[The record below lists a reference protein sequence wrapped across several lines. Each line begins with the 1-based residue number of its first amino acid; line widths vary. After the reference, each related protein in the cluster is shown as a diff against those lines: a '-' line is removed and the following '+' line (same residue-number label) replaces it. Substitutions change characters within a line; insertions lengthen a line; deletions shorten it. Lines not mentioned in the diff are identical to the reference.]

1 MKLGLVT
8 DGLGEFPLPEALDHI
23 ARLGLTHVEFGL
35 GGWSSAPHLNI
46 IELLGNIRARDQPS
60 LNTAELLA
68 SANARDHLLGLLK
81 ERNLQISALNCSG
94 NQLHPTEGINDTSLA
109 YDTLELA
116 SLLGVD
122 RIVMMSGLPAG
133 GPDEKCPNWI
143 TSSWPPEAMQMLE
156 WQWNERII
164 PWWKSYATSAQNKG
178 IRLCIEQHGRQA
190 VYNTESFFRL
200 RNALGETLGKTV
212 GVNFDPSHLIWMG
225 GDPIAAIEA
234 LGDCIYHVHGKDT
247 RIERAARVDGLL
259 DTKHVTPVEGRYW
272 NYVSLGHGIA
282 VHGWLDI
289 IKALKKAGY
298 DDVISIENEDY
309 SLPALDAVA
318 TSVNT
323 LQFCLQHS

>member
-8 DGLGEFPLPEALDHI
+8 DGFAEFPLPEALDHV
-23 ARLGLTHVEFGL
+23 ARLGLSHVEFGL

-46 IELLGNIRARDQPS
+46 GELIASSSARDQ
-60 LNTAELLA
+60 LM
-68 SANARDHLLGLLK
+68 GQLK

-94 NQLHPTEGINDTSLA
+94 NQLHPTEGINDTQLA

-116 SLLGVD
+116 RLLGVE

-133 GPDEKCPNWI
+133 GPDEQCPNWI

-164 PWWKSYATSAQNKG
+164 PWWKAYAKAAQDKG

-200 RNALGETLGKTV
+200 RNALGESLGKTV

-225 GDPIAAIEA
+225 GDPIAAIAA

-247 RIERAARVDGLL
+247 RIELASRVDGML

-289 IKALKKAGY
+289 VKALKKAGY

-309 SLPALDAVA
+309 SLSALDAVA

-323 LQFCLQHS
+323 LQFCVEHS